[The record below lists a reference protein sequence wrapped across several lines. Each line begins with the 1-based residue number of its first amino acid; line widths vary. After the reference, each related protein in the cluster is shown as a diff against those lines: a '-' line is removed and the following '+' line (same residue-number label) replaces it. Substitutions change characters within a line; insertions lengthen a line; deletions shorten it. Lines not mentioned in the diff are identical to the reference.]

1 MSRFLKHYWLIILS
15 ALLLSVSRLPLHTGF
30 LVFVAFI
37 PLLHYIN
44 RKQTRFKELLLAG
57 LIFSTIQILIVF
69 YWIGSVTIGGLIGIC
84 LLFGL
89 FYSVL
94 FWMLH
99 RIWHRLPGLRFLA
112 FVALFISFEYLQNFG
127 EMRFP
132 WFHIGYAL
140 SDYLIMLQILD
151 LGGICLMGVAIL
163 SINFLI
169 YTYRKHTARKLGMI
183 AALLALWLGYGYY
196 CIKSLYLE
204 KSEARI
210 SVMQPSIPQEDKWIE
225 DNYGQIIARYDSLS
239 ALAFRDQAELLIFP
253 EAAIPNYVMLIPEYY
268 SDLRYLV
275 ETHQISIFTGFPH
288 SAPAPASHP
297 ESAYYYNAAN
307 LFSPHHRMQ
316 EIYFKN
322 ILVPVGERML
332 WLDHFPI
339 LWKLQFGQANW
350 EFGTKI
356 PRYMCGKHDFA
367 PSICYELAFPHFMQ
381 KANFIMPDGLEAK
394 ADYHV
399 NITNDAWFGTSYG
412 PWLHGIMSKYRAIE
426 SRIQIYRSANTGISM
441 IVDPMGRVLKQTS
454 LFSIENITAPLYISS
469 RIPLYHKI
477 YTYPKLFV
485 YAALAMFLLSL
496 FFARRS

>member
-1 MSRFLKHYWLIILS
+1 
-15 ALLLSVSRLPLHTGF
+15 
-30 LVFVAFI
+30 
-37 PLLHYIN
+37 
-44 RKQTRFKELLLAG
+44 
-57 LIFSTIQILIVF
+57 
-69 YWIGSVTIGGLIGIC
+69 
-84 LLFGL
+84 
-89 FYSVL
+89 
-94 FWMLH
+94 
-99 RIWHRLPGLRFLA
+99 
-112 FVALFISFEYLQNFG
+112 
-127 EMRFP
+127 
-132 WFHIGYAL
+132 
-140 SDYLIMLQILD
+140 
-151 LGGICLMGVAIL
+151 
-163 SINFLI
+163 
-169 YTYRKHTARKLGMI
+169 
-183 AALLALWLGYGYY
+183 
-196 CIKSLYLE
+196 
-204 KSEARI
+204 
-210 SVMQPSIPQEDKWIE
+210 
-225 DNYGQIIARYDSLS
+225 
-239 ALAFRDQAELLIFP
+239 
-253 EAAIPNYVMLIPEYY
+253 
-268 SDLRYLV
+268 
-275 ETHQISIFTGFPH
+275 
-288 SAPAPASHP
+288 
-297 ESAYYYNAAN
+297 
-307 LFSPHHRMQ
+307 
-316 EIYFKN
+316 
-322 ILVPVGERML
+322 GERML

-381 KANFIMPDGLEAK
+381 KANFIMPEGLEAK